1 MKSDIKTDLPELEA
15 IARRVAAGD
24 QQSFRSL
31 FDMFAGRLTAFAHSI
46 LHSREAATEV
56 VDDVLVSVWKNR
68 DRLLRIEN
76 LRTYLYTATKNTA
89 LNYLSRKARQL
100 TTEPFDDLH
109 VAIHEAVTPEQ
120 IMITGELFRKIQAA
134 VEALPPRCK
143 MVFKLVREDGLK
155 YQEVADIL
163 NVSVNT
169 VDAQMVIAVKKLKD
183 VIGEGSP
190 LFSTQGAE
198 KV

>member
-1 MKSDIKTDLPELEA
+1 
-15 IARRVAAGD
+15 
-24 QQSFRSL
+24 
-31 FDMFAGRLTAFAHSI
+31 
-46 LHSREAATEV
+46 
-56 VDDVLVSVWKNR
+56 
-68 DRLLRIEN
+68 
-76 LRTYLYTATKNTA
+76 
-89 LNYLSRKARQL
+89 
-100 TTEPFDDLH
+100 
-109 VAIHEAVTPEQ
+109 
-120 IMITGELFRKIQAA
+120 
-134 VEALPPRCK
+134 